1 MALNNQPP
9 EPVDGRFHTTM
20 IREYLAQRKARKVLD
35 KYVNRDALAAIP
47 RDDGAKRP
55 ALTAAYIECVLVF
68 VRGDTP
74 EEISQRIGRVA
85 EIARSQ
91 GGMVHNMVCELVV
104 IAFGTH
110 PNSSPAAGKRAALV
124 VQLGRELP
132 GHLKI
137 VYGAADGHYG
147 LIGSESHMT
156 YGFLLPHFNAMLARL
171 SRLEFGQVE
180 EFAE

>member
-1 MALNNQPP
+1 MQ
-9 EPVDGRFHTTM
+9 
-20 IREYLAQRKARKVLD
+20 QRTKSVLD
-35 KYVNRDALAAIP
+35 KYVNRDALAAIL

-74 EEISQRIGRVA
+74 DEISQRIGRVA
-85 EIARSQ
+85 EMAVSH
-91 GGMVHNMVCELVV
+91 GGVVHDMVCELVV

-110 PNSSPAAGKRAALV
+110 PTGLLTAGKRAALV
-124 VQLGRELP
+124 AQLGRELP

-137 VYGAADGHYG
+137 VHGAADGHYG

-156 YGFLLPHFNAMLARL
+156 YGFLLPHFNAMLGRL
-171 SRLEFGQVE
+171 SRLEFGQIE